1 VSPKH
6 VEAFQTNRGARVYRL
21 PLDLFPGLEGY
32 AHLVIT
38 GKYIVLVDVGS
49 GFGESNEQL
58 ESALAAVRSDFGERV
73 SWQDLTHVLIT
84 HAHIDHFGGL
94 HFVRERTHAPI
105 GIHELD
111 LRVLAHYEQRLDIT
125 AHRLRSYLIE
135 SGLLHDQCEEVM
147 ALYLLNKQL
156 FRSIMPDFTFQ
167 ACGMQIGGLRMIHVP
182 GHCPGQVVIQI
193 DDLLLSADHVLAG
206 TSPHQAPE
214 SLCFYTGLGHYLES
228 LDRIQPLARDI
239 RVALGG
245 HEEPIHDLAARI
257 EDIRS
262 LHLDRLH
269 RVLTMLDTPHTIAE
283 IAFELFP
290 EPEGYHKLLAL
301 EETGAHVE
309 FLVNRAMV
317 GIANAAELKPHS
329 SVPLTFQR
337 MKLPEKVDLGGCGNG
352 PDKVGQREGVSSA
365 ERMLET

>member
-1 VSPKH
+1 MSSKR
-6 VEAFQTNRGARVYRL
+6 VEAFETDAGGRVYRL

-38 GKYIVLVDVGS
+38 GECNVLVDVGS
-49 GFGESNEQL
+49 GFGEANEQL
-58 ESALAAVRSDFGERV
+58 ESALAAVRTDFGEAV
-73 SWQDLTHVLIT
+73 SWQDITHVLIT

-94 HFVRERTHAPI
+94 QFVRERTRAPI

-125 AHRLRSYLIE
+125 AYRLRSYLIE
-135 SGLLHDQCEEVM
+135 AGLLPDQCEEIM
-147 ALYLLNKQL
+147 TLYLLNKQL

-167 ACGMQIGGLRMIHVP
+167 ACGMQIGGLRLIHVP
-182 GHCPGQVVIQI
+182 GHCPGQVVIRI

-214 SLCFYTGLGHYLES
+214 SLCFYTGLGHYLDS
-228 LDRIQPLARDI
+228 LDLVEPLAGDI
-239 RVALGG
+239 RLALGG

-257 EDIRS
+257 EDIRH
-262 LHLDRLH
+262 LHRDRLH
-269 RVLTMLDTPHTIAE
+269 RVLTILNAPHTIAE

-309 FLVNRAMV
+309 FLVNRAAV
-317 GIANAAELKPHS
+317 GIANAAELHVDS

-337 MKLPEKVDLGGCGNG
+337 TKVPEVVDLDGCGKDL
-352 PDKVGQREGVSSA
+352 DKVGRREGASSV
-365 ERMLET
+365 ESMLEL